1 MKNYSYKIFNFGGNN
16 QYKELLLGKLREK
29 LDNSLLSKDRYSIT
43 DSLADLL
50 LGIEPVV
57 ALYWADGNKN
67 KASDDDNISNLRF
80 NHIPIVP
87 IVSENSKAIDL
98 LPETLKWINAAELN
112 ASNYNNQIEVIS
124 NKVLHLLGLLYKQE
138 NVFIS
143 YRRAETEEAAKQLH
157 IELVNNGYNAF
168 LDTCD
173 IPIAADFQGE
183 LKQRLSDC
191 SVLILLESK
200 EFFESKWTNEEFD
213 TANSLRVEI
222 LSIKWPEVKSL
233 RDKEFSDTL
242 TLSKEDIEEDGTIT
256 EEKLHSIVGTI
267 NSLTARYYEA
277 RRQNLVSNFINEVK
291 KTGRRLELKIDG
303 SIYIEGLDGLVV
315 PLIGVPQSWDY
326 YKAETME
333 HKGRLFLLYDNQ
345 CILDSWM
352 DHLKW
357 IESKSSIEPIYV
369 NDNSSWIKE
378 NL

>member
-29 LDNSLLSKDRYSIT
+29 LDNSLLSKDRYSIN

-352 DHLKW
+352 EHLKW

>member
-67 KASDDDNISNLRF
+67 RASDDDNISNLRF
-80 NHIPIVP
+80 NHISIVP

-222 LSIKWPEVKSL
+222 LSIKWPEVKTL

-242 TLSKEDIEEDGTIT
+242 TLSKEDIEEDGTII
-256 EEKLHSIVGTI
+256 EGKLHSIVETI
-267 NSLTARYYEA
+267 NSLSARYYEA

-291 KTGRRLELKIDG
+291 KTGRNIELKING
-303 SIYIEGLDGLVV
+303 SISIEGLDGMVV

-326 YKAETME
+326 YKADTKER
-333 HKGRLFLLYDNQ
+333 KGKLFLLYDNQ

-357 IESKSSIEPIYV
+357 IESKSNIEPIYV

>member
-1 MKNYSYKIFNFGGNN
+1 MENYSYKILNFGGDNE
-16 QYKELLLGKLREK
+16 YKRQLLSKLQEKLENFLLSKGRYLITDSLEDLLLGK
-29 LDNSLLSKDRYSIT
+29 
-43 DSLADLL
+43 
-50 LGIEPVV
+50 EPVV

-67 KASDDDNISNLRF
+67 NASDDDNISNLRF

-87 IVSENSKAIDL
+87 IVSEKSKANDL
-98 LPETLKWINAAELN
+98 LPEALQRINAAELN
-112 ASNYNNQIEVIS
+112 ASNYNSQIENIT
-124 NKVLHLLGLLYKQE
+124 NEVLHLLGLLYKQE

-143 YRRAETEEAAKQLH
+143 YRRSETEEAAKQLH
-157 IELVNNGYNAF
+157 IELVNNGYDAF

-191 SVLILLESK
+191 SALILLESK
-200 EFFESKWTNEEFD
+200 DFFESKWTKEEFD

-242 TLSKEDIEEDGTIT
+242 TLSKEDIEDDGTIT

-277 RRQNLVSNFINEVK
+277 RRQSLVSNFINEVK
-291 KTGRRLELKIDG
+291 KTGRNIELKING
-303 SIYIEGLDGLVV
+303 SISIDGLDGLIV

-357 IESKSSIEPIYV
+357 IESKSNIEPIYV

>member
-1 MKNYSYKIFNFGGNN
+1 M
-16 QYKELLLGKLREK
+16 
-29 LDNSLLSKDRYSIT
+29 
-43 DSLADLL
+43 
-50 LGIEPVV
+50 
-57 ALYWADGNKN
+57 
-67 KASDDDNISNLRF
+67 
-80 NHIPIVP
+80 
-87 IVSENSKAIDL
+87 
-98 LPETLKWINAAELN
+98 
-112 ASNYNNQIEVIS
+112 
-124 NKVLHLLGLLYKQE
+124 
-138 NVFIS
+138 
-143 YRRAETEEAAKQLH
+143 
-157 IELVNNGYNAF
+157 
-168 LDTCD
+168 
-173 IPIAADFQGE
+173 
-183 LKQRLSDC
+183 KQRLSDC
-191 SVLILLESK
+191 SALILLESK
-200 EFFESKWTNEEFD
+200 DFFESKWTKEEFD

-242 TLSKEDIEEDGTIT
+242 TLSKEDIEDDGTIT

-277 RRQNLVSNFINEVK
+277 RRQSLVSNFINEVK
-291 KTGRRLELKIDG
+291 KTGRNIELKING
-303 SIYIEGLDGLVV
+303 SISIDGLDGLIV

-357 IESKSSIEPIYV
+357 IESKSNIEPIYV